1 MNQRGQIRGALIAVC
16 LGVALIGAG
25 PAMAAED
32 ADTEAVEDEVSEAD
46 EAVAAAIAEARSNI
60 SVTNAWTRA
69 TPGNATNA
77 AVYLRIG
84 NIGEEAE
91 RLVSV
96 RAEMSERVMIH
107 SGGGQ
112 MAAIEALDIPG
123 EDAVLFAPNG
133 NHIMLMDLRAPLLED
148 DAFLVQLEFEKG
160 GSQAVSVH
168 VLAANAVG
176 PTTAR
181 GVSAGDITSGATE

>member
-1 MNQRGQIRGALIAVC
+1 MRQRGQIRSALIAVC

-32 ADTEAVEDEVSEAD
+32 ADAEAVGDEQTEAEEA
-46 EAVAAAIAEARSNI
+46 AAAAITEARANI
-60 SVTNAWTRA
+60 SISNAWTRA

-77 AVYLRIG
+77 AIYLRIG
-84 NIGEEAE
+84 NIGEDAE
-91 RLVSV
+91 RLIGV

-112 MAAIEALDIPG
+112 MAAIEALDIPA
-123 EDAVLFAPNG
+123 EDAVLFAPND

-148 DAFLVQLEFEKG
+148 DTFLVQLEFENG
-160 GSQAVSVH
+160 GSQAVSVR

-176 PTTAR
+176 PTA
-181 GVSAGDITSGATE
+181 SGG